1 MNQPDLGKLLLRLTL
16 GFLLLFHGLSR
27 LIHGVGP
34 VEQQFATHD
43 LPAFMAWAVLIG
55 ELVAPLMLIL
65 GYQTR
70 VAALLV
76 IVHMLVAIVLV
87 HSHAILK
94 LDPGGG
100 WALERQAFFLMAA
113 VSVFFLGPGKHR
125 MHS

>member
-16 GFLLLFHGLSR
+16 GFLLLFHGISR
-27 LIHGVGP
+27 LIHGIGP
-34 VEQQFATHD
+34 VEQQFAAHD

-55 ELVAPLMLIL
+55 ELIAPMMLIL

-76 IVHMLVAIVLV
+76 LFHMLIAIVMV
-87 HSHAILK
+87 HSHAILR
-94 LDPGGG
+94 LSPHGG
-100 WALERQAFFLMAA
+100 WALEQQAFFLMAA
-113 VSVFFLGPGKHR
+113 ASVFFLGPGKHR